1 MQLYGG
7 FSGSENTREQRDWI
21 AHVTTL
27 SGDIGTPGDSSD
39 NSYHVLYLDG
49 VTNQPLGALTVI
61 DGFSITG
68 GNASE
73 SSGAKTPGA
82 PACIAREAARG
93 TPAAQSWRT

>member
-1 MQLYGG
+1 M
-7 FSGSENTREQRDWI
+7 
-21 AHVTTL
+21 TTL

-73 SSGAKTPGA
+73 SSGAN
-82 PACIAREAARG
+82 ARG
-93 TPAAQSWRT
+93 AGLYSRGKRRGARLQPNPGEPDLQRSIG